1 MKKTNGFAH
10 ILLLLLF
17 VAIAVG
23 VVGYYAI
30 KQKSTLNTA
39 TDITGAVTT
48 SPLPSISPSTDIN
61 TIQEEFNETNVE
73 SVDGEFSSMSAQV
86 KAL

>member
-10 ILLLLLF
+10 ILLLLVF
-17 VAIAVG
+17 VAVAVG

-30 KQKSTLNTA
+30 KQKSSLNTA
-39 TDITGAVTT
+39 VDTTGIVNA
-48 SPLPSISPSTDIN
+48 SPVPSISPSTDIN

>member
-10 ILLLLLF
+10 ILLLLVF

-30 KQKSTLNTA
+30 KQKSSLNTA
-39 TDITGAVTT
+39 IDTTGIVTA